1 MRFSDFL
8 LVSDPTDL
16 NFIVGYTDE
25 QNIRINVLDLFTG
38 QIIGSGTA
46 GYVPLFTAANVI
58 DDSVIFQ
65 HGSNIVIGGVDSL
78 GYKLA
83 VSGSLYSSNG
93 AVINSTVS
101 GADALRVIGGDGDIF
116 VIPNDLGQ
124 PISSLRRIIHPP
136 AILTTE
142 SATLGQLNTAIS
154 NLEEDIEI
162 LLDLKVD
169 KSSVGEPNGVASLD
183 ATGKIPLSEIPDSII
198 GQVEYMGTWNAFTNT
213 PTLNPLIPEEKG
225 HYYVVSAAG
234 VFGGVDY
241 AVGDWIIS
249 NGVEW
254 QKVDNTDAVTSVF
267 GRIGAIL
274 ALEADYQSFYPRLS
288 QAYDNPTWINSL
300 AFTKITGVP
309 PFLLENQTITLSGDV
324 TGSGKTSISTT
335 ISNNAVSNEKLRDSV
350 GTSVIGR
357 AANSTGD
364 PADIQASTDGHVLLR
379 SAGNLLFGLISSDSI
394 SSINWSKIT
403 GTPTTLSGYGI
414 TDAYTKT
421 EADNKFVP
429 YTGANANVNLGS
441 NNITANSFIKAG
453 GTSSQFLKADGSVDT
468 SQYVPT
474 TRSVNAG
481 TGLTGGG
488 NLSSDVTIS
497 FDTTWGDTR
506 YAYRTRQLTINGTT
520 FDLSADRTWNVGTV
534 TSVGLSAPTGFAVS
548 NSPVTSSG
556 TLALSFALGYS
567 LPTNAVQ
574 ANWTTAYNDS
584 IISAAVTGTATKTL
598 TLNQQDG
605 GTITASWSDID
616 TAPVTSVFGRLGDVV
631 AQSGDYNTSQVTESG
646 NLYFTNARS
655 RSAVSL
661 TTTGTSGVATYD
673 TGTGVFNIPN
683 YGSALTGYVPYTGAN
698 QTVNLNTQQLQA
710 GHATFTTNGSTD
722 TLTINHTSGSGR
734 GIVVTKS
741 GSGEGLTVVK
751 SSGSGNVASITGG
764 ITLLTTLNLTN
775 ALADTYIASAANWNT
790 AYNNRITSLTTTG
803 TSGVATLI
811 SHVLNIP
818 QYQAQGNYITQL
830 SGEATASG
838 PGNATVTLTNS
849 AVTGK
854 ILTGLTVAGSSI
866 ASTDSILTAFGKLQ
880 GQVNDLIGGLQY
892 QGTWNAFTNTPAI
905 TSGVGTDGHFYIV
918 SVAGN
923 TTIDGVSGW
932 QVGDWIVFHSPVWQK
947 VDNTESVVSVNGLT
961 GAVTLTTSNITE
973 GTNLYFTNARAR
985 TAISLTTTGNSGASN
1000 YDNGTGVLNVPQY
1013 SLAGLG
1019 GVPTT
1024 RALTING
1031 INFDLSADRTWSV
1044 GTVTNIATSGPIT
1057 GGPITGTGT
1066 IGITQAS
1073 STSDGFLS
1081 STDWNTFNGKQ
1092 NALTNPVT
1100 GTGNTNYLSKFT
1112 SNGSTIGNSIVFDN
1126 GTNVGIG
1133 TATPASNSRLT
1144 IAPVISTFNIELQQP
1159 GVGGLNWQIGS
1170 TNNDF
1175 NAGGGRLVFTY
1186 DNNSAN
1192 SILTLVQATSE
1203 VLIGT
1208 NTPNG
1213 NKLRVNGNIFSD
1225 GVIASVGNIN
1235 VGSQLT
1241 FTPAESR
1248 IISGTGSFAIN
1259 DNANS
1264 RNQLHIL
1271 NSTGAATFFSTV
1283 TATQFIRSGG
1293 TSSQFLKADGS
1304 VDSNTYYLASN
1315 PSAFIALTALSGT
1328 APIQYNNTTG
1338 AISITQSS
1346 GSTNG
1351 FLSSTDWNTFNNKTS
1366 NVGTVTS
1373 VAALTLG
1380 TSGTDLSSTVANGT
1394 TTPVITLNV
1403 PTASA
1408 SNRGALSA
1416 ADWTTFNN
1424 KQNALT
1430 NPVTGTGDANYLPRF
1445 TGASTI
1451 GNSQVFDN
1459 GTNVGINQAIPTRTL
1474 DILGASGIGTVLKL
1488 QGASGTTTYLQLAY
1502 NGATNAQSGYI
1513 GYNSSSQLQFFTND
1527 TLALT
1532 IDSSRNLGLGV
1543 TPSAWGGGISSA
1555 IEGRN
1560 GSGIAFGFSN
1570 LPVVYFTSN
1579 AYFNGTNWIYN
1590 LSRNS
1595 AMYHLNNNDGSHLW
1609 YTAPSGTAGNA
1620 ISFTQAM
1627 TLGTNSGLSIGT
1639 PSAAPAQGLLVQGAS
1654 TLTGNLTLNS
1664 RLLYSGTRTAN
1675 INSDGSILYIG
1686 ENNVSNILNVDL
1698 VNQRVGIGTT
1708 SPDRLLTLAPSSGDA
1723 YINLRRPIGASTQ
1736 STLEFNTAGTNDW
1749 LIRTDDTSANLK
1761 FYSYGFNNYALI
1773 LTRSSG
1779 AATFSS
1785 SVTSENLFRSNA
1797 GIYQIFQGGTF
1808 RGGLYNYAAASGSGT
1823 DYSPTLTSE
1832 TDLHFT
1838 TGGSVTKKL
1847 TITSTGA
1854 ATFSSSV
1861 TEAVAT
1867 FKTTSNN
1874 YGSVFFR
1881 IDSTEPTSRNWGFF
1895 WDYANYGELRIAP
1908 SSTNTG
1914 NPDANLAAL
1923 RLARTGEATFSSSV
1937 NVGGLNIS
1945 GAIGGGPSLI
1955 AVFKPSNPSSVNSG
1969 YQFQLNPAGGA
1980 YGGFSVTNV
1989 DPGINQTLLQLAAQ
2003 NLSGDSYINVPATAQ
2018 NISLRVANTP
2028 YFYLQGSTG
2037 NIVIGTTT
2045 PNGNTLRV
2053 GGTIWADSTI
2063 TYWTGFTSYTPDGLF
2078 SASAVPGRIYTPSGG
2093 DRILFGYFDQ
2103 GGGQYWGRIGFKGN
2117 TNWSLGTGAG
2127 GNSFVI
2133 GVNNGATGN
2142 LVIDNAGAATF
2153 SSSVNTGGNVNVGG
2167 QLTFTPA
2174 ESRLISGSSSF
2185 AVNNNDNTENQFR
2198 IVNSTGA
2205 ATFRSGI
2212 ATSGYTAS
2220 SSYAAI
2226 FNGAVGIGTN
2236 VPSTNNNLT
2245 LSSSTGFNLELINPD
2260 TGGVTWQIGATN
2272 NDYGSGGNR
2281 LVFTYGNASANSVLT
2296 LVQSTGNVLIG
2307 TTMDGGV
2314 NRVLSVERS
2323 QNAVS
2328 SVAMINPNTGNAAS
2342 AQFIISANNS
2352 SGFYGAFSSTHAT
2365 TNWAGRS
2372 VFGTNA
2378 LGGGITISAHNSGQ
2392 DIRFLTDSTSNIR
2405 MVVASNGNVLINTTD
2420 NPGATLHVNGTIRTG
2435 APSGGSAVNWRLGTA
2450 RGGTVTTN
2458 ATVRVEID
2466 GVLVDLV
2473 ARYV

>member
-124 PISSLRRIIHPP
+124 SISSLRRIIHPP

-142 SATLGQLNTAIS
+142 SATLGQVNTAIS

-169 KSSVGEPNGVASLD
+169 KTSVGEPNGVASLD

-213 PTLNPLIPEEKG
+213 PTLNPLVPEQKG

-274 ALEADYQSFYPRLS
+274 PLEADYQSFYPRLS

-324 TGSGKTSISTT
+324 TGSGKTSISST

-421 EADNKFVP
+421 ESDNKFVP

-506 YAYRTRQLTINGTT
+506 YAYRTRQLTINGIT
-520 FDLSADRTWNVGTV
+520 FDLSSDRTWNVGTV

-556 TLALSFALGYS
+556 TLALSFASGYS

-818 QYQAQGNYITQL
+818 QYQAQGNYITSL
-830 SGEATASG
+830 TGEATASG
-838 PGNATVTLTNS
+838 PGAASVTLTNS

-854 ILTGLTVAGSSI
+854 VLTGLTVAGSSI

-892 QGTWNAFTNTPAI
+892 QGTWNASTNTPAI

-932 QVGDWIVFHSPVWQK
+932 QIGDWIVFHSPAWQK

-1031 INFDLSADRTWSV
+1031 INFDLSADRNWSV

-1100 GTGNTNYLSKFT
+1100 GTGTLNYHAKWVS
-1112 SNGSTIGNSIVFDN
+1112 GSAIGNSLILDD
-1126 GTNVGIG
+1126 GTNVGINTTSLSKNINLAG
-1133 TATPASNSRLT
+1133 TTRHERIYAYPNYVFDFTNSVGETFTWFRLGNATPFSQTKIYYRAGTGTSEEEGEVKVSNTCAEPFIEWTRNTYSYHIREVRARMTGGCGACEIWFLVRHGNYNAGANT
-1144 IAPVISTFNIELQQP
+1144 NFQWQIHSGTDSAFVVANAIGTPGTGTNQKSINSTDGYFYNNSGNTSIAGVL
-1159 GVGGLNWQIGS
+1159 GVGTTAPSAQVHIKSGGS
-1170 TNNDF
+1170 FVNTDANN
-1175 NAGGGRLVFTY
+1175 
-1186 DNNSAN
+1186 
-1192 SILTLVQATSE
+1192 
-1203 VLIGT
+1203 
-1208 NTPNG
+1208 
-1213 NKLRVNGNIFSD
+1213 
-1225 GVIASVGNIN
+1225 
-1235 VGSQLT
+1235 
-1241 FTPAESR
+1241 R
-1248 IISGTGSFAIN
+1248 IIVERDAHTYLMFVSPNEFDQGIHFAK
-1259 DNANS
+1259 S
-1264 RNQLHIL
+1264 
-1271 NSTGAATFFSTV
+1271 
-1283 TATQFIRSGG
+1283 
-1293 TSSQFLKADGS
+1293 
-1304 VDSNTYYLASN
+1304 
-1315 PSAFIALTALSGT
+1315 
-1328 APIQYNNTTG
+1328 TTG
-1338 AISITQSS
+1338 AITGRIAYHQRATGDFMSFTVASAIRMQLFDTGNLYVGSS
-1346 GSTNG
+1346 PSDAG
-1351 FLSSTDWNTFNNKTS
+1351 FRLDVN
-1366 NVGTVTS
+1366 
-1373 VAALTLG
+1373 G
-1380 TSGTDLSSTVANGT
+1380 TSRFQSTVNMNGNLNLSYSYPRINLIDT
-1394 TTPVITLNV
+1394 DNNSDYSIINADGTFTIYDDTNAQNRIVVSPLGLITLPNLAGTGTRMV
-1403 PTASA
+1403 VADAS
-1408 SNRGALSA
+1408 GALSTQA
-1416 ADWTTFNN
+1416 IGSGAITGSGTTN
-1424 KQNALT
+1424 T
-1430 NPVTGTGDANYLPRF
+1430 LPKF

-1451 GNSQVFDN
+1451 GNS
-1459 GTNVGINQAIPTRTL
+1459 AIT
-1474 DILGASGIGTVLKL
+1474 DD
-1488 QGASGTTTYLQLAY
+1488 GTTVTLLNRALSGSTATFSGNVTTSGGNFRLF
-1502 NGATNAQSGYI
+1502 NGYFLTAKRADGVDINVLGIEGGGNDLISVTAGSFKLRNTGGGDAANLLMV
-1513 GYNSSSQLQFFTND
+1513 NS
-1527 TLALT
+1527 AG
-1532 IDSSRNLGLGV
+1532 NLGLGV
-1543 TPSAWGGGISSA
+1543 TPPAWSTFKAINIFGGSFSTNSLVGGGVVIA
-1555 IEGRN
+1555 RN
-1560 GSGIAFGFSN
+1560 W
-1570 LPVVYFTSN
+1570 YF
-1579 AYFNGTNWIYN
+1579 
-1590 LSRNS
+1590 
-1595 AMYHLNNNDGSHLW
+1595 DGGEK
-1609 YTAPSGTAGNA
+1609 YYGDGTAQRLELVSNGFFFQTAVNNTSGGGAALTWSTPMILTAAGNLG
-1620 ISFTQAM
+1620 
-1627 TLGTNSGLSIGT
+1627 LGTSATPIRLSGRVFSI
-1639 PSAAPAQGLLVQGAS
+1639 
-1654 TLTGNLTLNS
+1654 N
-1664 RLLYSGTRTAN
+1664 
-1675 INSDGSILYIG
+1675 
-1686 ENNVSNILNVDL
+1686 
-1698 VNQRVGIGTT
+1698 
-1708 SPDRLLTLAPSSGDA
+1708 
-1723 YINLRRPIGASTQ
+1723 
-1736 STLEFNTAGTNDW
+1736 
-1749 LIRTDDTSANLK
+1749 DTSANLQ
-1761 FYSYGFNNYALI
+1761 SSIELLRNGA
-1773 LTRSSG
+1773 SSG
-1779 AATFSS
+1779 EIFVNSDNMVIGSFEAGIPLTFRTQNQHRVSIFSGTGNMFIGDTPSDSGARLQVVGNSTEQIQVRNSGGGGSGIIGTDTSGNLLIDAPSNIYFQALSGTNTTIIGTVGQIMVNSS
-1785 SVTSENLFRSNA
+1785 SNSTFTGTGFVGINTNAPNRNLTVFGTTRHGRVYGYDNNSLSIPNSVSFGTVWVHLGTCNPFTTDKIYYRVATNSSEEEGEITVSNTCSFPFVQWQRNTYNPMVAQVKARMTGGCGQVQVWLLIRYGSDFGGSATNFSWQAYNGTDSGFGIVNAIGTPGTGTNEKNIVGSEGYFYANSGSITVADNIGVGTTSPVTKLHVSHNTVISDALGLLLVENTNTSSGTSSTNSAVNIRNFHGTSQFMQWQNFGIRLGSRLLTNGGA
-1797 GIYQIFQGGTF
+1797 GDLYLTSGADSVAMTLRANGNIQIGGTF
-1808 RGGLYNYAAASGSGT
+1808 ADNGYKFQNAGNSVLAGQVVQGGGT
-1823 DYSPTLTSE
+1823 GRSTAGT
-1832 TDLHFT
+1832 TVAF
-1838 TGGSVTKKL
+1838 TGGAQTVWS
-1847 TITSTGA
+1847 
-1854 ATFSSSV
+1854 
-1861 TEAVAT
+1861 
-1867 FKTTSNN
+1867 
-1874 YGSVFFR
+1874 
-1881 IDSTEPTSRNWGFF
+1881 
-1895 WDYANYGELRIAP
+1895 ANSDPGDGGRFLSIVNES
-1908 SSTNTG
+1908 SSTNAFSALSFRV
-1914 NPDANLAAL
+1914 NP
-1923 RLARTGEATFSSSV
+1923 
-1937 NVGGLNIS
+1937 
-1945 GAIGGGPSLI
+1945 
-1955 AVFKPSNPSSVNSG
+1955 
-1969 YQFQLNPAGGA
+1969 GGA
-1980 YGGFSVTNV
+1980 
-1989 DPGINQTLLQLAAQ
+1989 
-2003 NLSGDSYINVPATAQ
+2003 
-2018 NISLRVANTP
+2018 
-2028 YFYLQGSTG
+2028 
-2037 NIVIGTTT
+2037 
-2045 PNGNTLRV
+2045 
-2053 GGTIWADSTI
+2053 
-2063 TYWTGFTSYTPDGLF
+2063 
-2078 SASAVPGRIYTPSGG
+2078 
-2093 DRILFGYFDQ
+2093 
-2103 GGGQYWGRIGFKGN
+2103 
-2117 TNWSLGTGAG
+2117 
-2127 GNSFVI
+2127 
-2133 GVNNGATGN
+2133 
-2142 LVIDNAGAATF
+2142 
-2153 SSSVNTGGNVNVGG
+2153 
-2167 QLTFTPA
+2167 
-2174 ESRLISGSSSF
+2174 
-2185 AVNNNDNTENQFR
+2185 
-2198 IVNSTGA
+2198 
-2205 ATFRSGI
+2205 
-2212 ATSGYTAS
+2212 
-2220 SSYAAI
+2220 
-2226 FNGAVGIGTN
+2226 
-2236 VPSTNNNLT
+2236 
-2245 LSSSTGFNLELINPD
+2245 
-2260 TGGVTWQIGATN
+2260 
-2272 NDYGSGGNR
+2272 
-2281 LVFTYGNASANSVLT
+2281 
-2296 LVQSTGNVLIG
+2296 
-2307 TTMDGGV
+2307 
-2314 NRVLSVERS
+2314 
-2323 QNAVS
+2323 
-2328 SVAMINPNTGNAAS
+2328 NTGNAMLDVKFVNNGSNTSGLYWTFSTAGGFSDRMILTNGGTLSVSGDVIAFAS
-2342 AQFIISANNS
+2342 SDRRLKDNLTRIESSLEKVGKLSGYSFDWNS
-2352 SGFYGAFSSTHAT
+2352 NQETYSGKDYG
-2365 TNWAGRS
+2365 
-2372 VFGTNA
+2372 
-2378 LGGGITISAHNSGQ
+2378 
-2392 DIRFLTDSTSNIR
+2392 
-2405 MVVASNGNVLINTTD
+2405 VVAQEVEAIFPELVKTRDNGYKAVKYEKLIPVLIEAIKELNEK
-2420 NPGATLHVNGTIRTG
+2420 
-2435 APSGGSAVNWRLGTA
+2435 
-2450 RGGTVTTN
+2450 
-2458 ATVRVEID
+2458 VEK
-2466 GVLVDLV
+2466 LK
-2473 ARYV
+2473 